1 MMLVASSP
9 HARKGALWQ
18 AYQKHFGK
26 DGDPVLIWQATT
38 RDMNPSVPQSFIDE
52 KLAADPVR
60 AAADYLAQF
69 RSDMEGFVSR
79 EALQACVSAGV
90 FERPP
95 ESGISYQAFVDPAG
109 GSGSDSMT
117 LCIAH
122 KDFAAGIVV
131 IDALREVKP
140 PFSPAIVVSEFC
152 ALLSNY
158 KIHRVVG
165 DKFGGGWP
173 AETFNRN
180 SVSYEAA
187 PKPKSDCYVDLLATV
202 NSRRVATARSRAR
215 LQPNTEHGAPRR
227 GKQPR
232 ADRPR
237 PRAARRSRQCH
248 RARLFASRYAE

>member
-1 MMLVASSP
+1 
-9 HARKGALWQ
+9 
-18 AYQKHFGK
+18 
-26 DGDPVLIWQATT
+26 
-38 RDMNPSVPQSFIDE
+38 MNPSVPQSFIDE

-187 PKPKSDCYVDLLATV
+187 PKPKANRHVDLLATV
-202 NSRRVATARSRAR
+202 NSRRIALLDHARAFNQTLSMER
-215 LQPNTEHGAPRR
+215 
-227 GKQPR
+227 
-232 ADRPR
+232 
-237 PRAARRSRQCH
+237 RAAANSREQIDHAPGQHDDLVNVIALACSHLATRSSYDVSMRWVG
-248 RARLFASRYAE
+248 